1 MECRHK
7 PSGMLLKLGISYF
20 CKDRTEYRCRKCGE
34 RIRYEYRKRN
44 RIISCIVI
52 AVGMTILVI
61 ALEIVL
67 FTYGYVKWQ
76 IGVVMLVLM
85 LLYICGLVGI
95 VVKYCQHYKKV
106 DELRR

>member
-1 MECRHK
+1 
-7 PSGMLLKLGISYF
+7 
-20 CKDRTEYRCRKCGE
+20 
-34 RIRYEYRKRN
+34 
-44 RIISCIVI
+44 
-52 AVGMTILVI
+52 MTILVI

-76 IGVVMLVLM
+76 MGVVMLVLM
-85 LLYICGLVGI
+85 LLYICGLLGI